1 MANSQ
6 TEARVILVTGGSR
19 GLGRSTA
26 LEAARK
32 GYDIIFTYKD
42 SQSASENVAAE
53 IRALGRQATTLQLD
67 TSDVGA
73 LEAFVSRLDEELR
86 GLGVSKLYGLVN
98 NAGIGL
104 DAPIASTS
112 EALFDQLF
120 NIHFKSVF
128 FLTQQLLP
136 RIADGGRIIN
146 ISSGLAR
153 VSLPGYAVYG
163 SAKAAIETFTRF
175 LAQEV
180 GPRRITANVVAPG
193 GLETDFGGG
202 ALRDIPQVNEF
213 ISAQTA
219 LGRAGRP
226 DDVAPV
232 IVSLL
237 DDDHGWVTGQ
247 KIDVSGGWYL

>member
-6 TEARVILVTGGSR
+6 KEARVVLITGGSR

-26 LEAARK
+26 LEAARN
-32 GYDIIFTYKD
+32 GYDVIFTYNSNQPAAEK
-42 SQSASENVAAE
+42 VADE
-53 IRALGRQATTLQLD
+53 IRALGRQVATLQLD
-67 TSDVGA
+67 TSDVGSLKGFA
-73 LEAFVSRLDEELR
+73 GRVDEKLQEF
-86 GLGVSKLYGLVN
+86 GAKTLYGLIN

-104 DAPIASTS
+104 DAPIESAS
-112 EALFDQLF
+112 EELFDQLF
-120 NIHFKSVF
+120 NIHVKSVF

-136 RIADGGRIIN
+136 RVADGGRIVN

-153 VSLPGYAVYG
+153 VSMPGYAIYG
-163 SAKAAIETFTRF
+163 TAKAAIETFTRF

-180 GPRRITANVVAPG
+180 GPRKITANVVAPG

-213 ISAQTA
+213 ISSQTA
-219 LGRAGRP
+219 LGRAGLP
-226 DDVAPV
+226 EDVAPV
-232 IVSLL
+232 IVTLL
-237 DDDHGWVTGQ
+237 NDSHGWISGQ